1 MMLFCI
7 GRPKP
12 RRQTAQRVLCADRLL
27 VLVSASL
34 LVVLAGQGCTASTKS
49 AAGITLT
56 LIDQSWADQESQA
69 RLHEQ
74 LRQFTTHHG
83 IRVEVLP
90 APEAAVEQL
99 TTWRR
104 LLESR
109 ASVPDVYAIDVIWPG
124 VLAEELLDL
133 RTHIPAQEISAHFP
147 ELIANNTVNGRL
159 VAMPFTTSAGLLF
172 YRADLMRRY
181 GYSAPP
187 ATWDE
192 LQEMAMRIQNG
203 ERARGNKEFWGYVW
217 QGAPS
222 EALTCNALEWQASDG
237 GGTVIDN
244 GTVTVDNPHSIRA
257 WERAAR
263 WVGSISPPGVVA
275 YKEWD
280 AFNMW
285 QAGKAAFMRNW
296 TSAYVAARLP
306 GSPTRDKFEIA
317 RLPQGRARSAATLGG
332 NGYGISRHSRHAG
345 EAAML
350 VRFLCGR
357 DEQRRRCLRFAE
369 PPTIPDLY
377 NDADVI
383 AANPY
388 FSTALQVYRQG
399 LTSRPSTAAGKRYPE
414 VSRAWYEA
422 VHSVLT
428 GKAAAT
434 QAAAAL
440 QRNVVQITALKPPT
454 PEGPRQFGTTR

>member
-1 MMLFCI
+1 MSAC
-7 GRPKP
+7 
-12 RRQTAQRVLCADRLL
+12 LL
-27 VLVSASL
+27 A
-34 LVVLAGQGCTASTKS
+34 VLAGQGCTTTTKQ

-56 LIDQSWADQESQA
+56 LIDQSWADKESQA
-69 RLHEQ
+69 RLHDQ
-74 LRQFTTHHG
+74 LRQFTSRSG

-99 TTWRR
+99 ATWRR
-104 LLESR
+104 LLEGG

-124 VLAEELLDL
+124 ILADELLDL
-133 RTHIPAQEISAHFP
+133 RMYIPAQEISAHFP

-159 VAMPFTTSAGLLF
+159 VALPYTTSAGLLF
-172 YRADLMRRY
+172 YRTDLLRQY
-181 GYSAPP
+181 GYKEPP

-192 LQEMAMRIQNG
+192 LEAMATRIQNG
-203 ERARGNKEFWGYVW
+203 ERAKGHKDFWGYVW

-222 EALTCNALEWQASDG
+222 EALTCNALEWQASEG
-237 GGTVIDN
+237 GGTPIDN
-244 GTVTVDNPHSIRA
+244 GTVTAENPHSIRT

-280 AFNMW
+280 AFNSW

-306 GSPTRDKFEIA
+306 GSPTRDKFEVA
-317 RLPQGRARSAATLGG
+317 RLPRGREGSAATSGG
-332 NGYGISRHSRHAG
+332 NGYGISRHSRYAR

-377 NDADVI
+377 TDGNVI

-388 FSTALQVYRQG
+388 FSTALQVYRQD
-399 LTSRPSTAAGKRYPE
+399 LRSRPSTAASKRYPE

-428 GKAAAT
+428 RKTDAAH
-434 QAAAAL
+434 AAAAL
-440 QRNVVQITALKPPT
+440 QRTLVRIMGFEPSAPP
-454 PEGPRQFGTTR
+454 GPRQFGITP